1 MSAGT
6 EPLILQGSFSQDS
19 RGIFSKPFPLAAAY
33 DFDFVVEEIFWSTSS
48 RGVIRGMHFQLEPD
62 EIGKIVWVSHGS
74 IYDVL
79 VDLRDGDSYGA
90 VSIYPLDASSGQSLF
105 VPAGFAHG
113 YQALED
119 MSIVSY
125 AVDGLFSPAADAGIR
140 WDSVGVDWPLP
151 VTEISERDKVHP
163 PLAEFTARF
172 ANPAL

>member
-1 MSAGT
+1 MRSGT
-6 EPLILQGSFSQDS
+6 EPLILQGSFSEDS
-19 RGIFSKPFPLAAAY
+19 RGIFSKPFPLASQY

-48 RGVIRGMHFQLEPD
+48 LGVIRGMHFQLEPD
-62 EIGKIVWVSHGS
+62 EIAKIVWVSHGS

-79 VDLRDGDSYGA
+79 IDLRDGDSYGA
-90 VSIYPLDASSGQSLF
+90 VSTYPLDALSGQSLY

-125 AVDGLFSPAADAGIR
+125 AVDGVFSPQSDAGVR
-140 WDSVGVDWPLP
+140 WDSLGIDWPLP

-163 PLAEFTARF
+163 ALADFTARF
-172 ANPAL
+172 RKPAL